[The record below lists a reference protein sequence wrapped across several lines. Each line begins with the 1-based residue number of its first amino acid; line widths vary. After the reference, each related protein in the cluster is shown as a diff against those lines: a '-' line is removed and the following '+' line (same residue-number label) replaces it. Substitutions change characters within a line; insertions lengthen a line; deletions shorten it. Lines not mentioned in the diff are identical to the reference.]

1 MKRTV
6 ALVTLAALALSALVV
21 WLGGGRAPDSNA
33 PPWQVRTFDDG
44 GSQVM
49 GLRLGPRAST
59 LGDAQRQLGGPQG
72 ELQIAVIASAGEPG
86 ALEAYQDNAS
96 VGGITGKV
104 IVTMALDAAEIER
117 LKRLTVKSEPLESGG
132 RRYNLPVTE
141 RTALLSRPIAGLTFI
156 PSAQLDEA
164 MVSQR
169 FGRPADRI
177 RGNEHLE
184 HWLYP
189 GIGLSL
195 ALDTKGKEVLQYVAP
210 TDFAQLREPLL
221 KAASGA
227 PAGMQATHPT
237 P

>member
-21 WLGGGRAPDSNA
+21 WLGGGRAPDGNA

-44 GSQVM
+44 GSEVM

-59 LGDAQRQLGGPQG
+59 LGDAQQQLGGRQG
-72 ELQIAVIASAGEPG
+72 ELQVAVIASAGEPG

-96 VGGITGKV
+96 VGGITGKL
-104 IVTMALDAAEIER
+104 IVNVALDAAEIER
-117 LKRLTVKSEPLESGG
+117 LKRLAVKSEPLESGG

-169 FGRPADRI
+169 FGRPARRI
-177 RGNEHLE
+177 RGNDHLE
-184 HWLYP
+184 YWLYP

-195 ALDTKGKEVLQYVAP
+195 ALDTRGREVLQYVAP
-210 TDFAQLREPLL
+210 RSFSQLSGPLL
-221 KAASGA
+221 AAPVATPGMQNA
-227 PAGMQATHPT
+227 PAAR
-237 P
+237 